1 VKAKRKIATLFFF
14 CGLLSSRPTCAT
26 CAGNSPANP
35 ARPADAAI
43 PRSIPLRI
51 FRDYLVVAEGQFGD
65 GLQHRNFVL
74 DTGTAP
80 SIIDTKS
87 VRELGLATTASTMV
101 AMGKIIATG
110 IAILPEL
117 DLGPIQA
124 VSLRVQVQ
132 DLSRLERD
140 LGISVAGIIGLDV
153 LSKSSF
159 RLDYEKKHMEFGQV
173 SDEGIPVSLDERT
186 GIAVALASIE
196 GIPARL
202 LVDTGSDRVAV
213 LGRNLPETKRL
224 ALRTTRLRG
233 SSAAD
238 QGMEVQVFFTPD
250 IAFGGK
256 HFTLEKAYFI
266 PDAAYPAFDGILGV
280 RALGFRAIAYDR
292 SRSAIF
298 LQK

>member
-1 VKAKRKIATLFFF
+1 MKAKRKIAALFFF
-14 CGLLSSRPTCAT
+14 CGLLSSRPTS
-26 CAGNSPANP
+26 AGNSPTNP

-65 GLQHRNFVL
+65 GLQHQNFVL

-80 SIIDTKS
+80 SVIATKS
-87 VRELGLATTASTMV
+87 ARELALATTASTMV
-101 AMGKIIATG
+101 AMGKIIPTG

-117 DLGPIQA
+117 DLGPIKA

-140 LGISVAGIIGLDV
+140 LGLSVAGIIGLDV

-159 RLDYEKKHMEFGQV
+159 RLDYEKRQLEFGQV
-173 SDEGIPVSLDERT
+173 SDEGVPVSFDAHT
-186 GIAVALASIE
+186 GTAVALAKIE

-213 LGRNLPETKRL
+213 LARNLPEMKRL
-224 ALRTTRLRG
+224 ALRTTRQRG
-233 SSAAD
+233 SSVAD
-238 QGMEVQVFFTPD
+238 QGVEVQVFFAPD

-256 HFTLEKAYFI
+256 HFALEKAYFI
-266 PDAAYPAFDGILGV
+266 PDASYPAFDGILGV
-280 RALGFRAIAYDR
+280 RALGFRAIAYDQGR
-292 SRSAIF
+292 AAIF

>member
-1 VKAKRKIATLFFF
+1 MKAKRKIAALFFF
-14 CGLLSSRPTCAT
+14 CGLLSSRPTCA
-26 CAGNSPANP
+26 GNSPASP
-35 ARPADAAI
+35 ARTVDAAI

-65 GLQHRNFVL
+65 GMPHQNFVL

-87 VRELGLATTASTMV
+87 VRELGLATTASTMA
-101 AMGKIIATG
+101 AMGKIIPTD
-110 IAILPEL
+110 IAVLPKL

-140 LGISVAGIIGLDV
+140 LGIPVAGIIGLDV

-159 RLDYEKKHMEFGQV
+159 RLDYEKKQMEFGQV
-173 SDEGIPVSLDERT
+173 SDEGIPVSFDERT
-186 GIAVALASIE
+186 GTAVALASIE

-224 ALRTTRLRG
+224 ALRTTTAEGLERRR
-233 SSAAD
+233 SKY
-238 QGMEVQVFFTPD
+238 
-250 IAFGGK
+250 GGTGIFRARYCRWRK
-256 HFTLEKAYFI
+256 TLHPGQSLLHSRRFI
-266 PDAAYPAFDGILGV
+266 PSVRRHPGRARTGISCHCLRSGTCRDLPAE
-280 RALGFRAIAYDR
+280 IA
-292 SRSAIF
+292 
-298 LQK
+298 

>member
-1 VKAKRKIATLFFF
+1 M
-14 CGLLSSRPTCAT
+14 
-26 CAGNSPANP
+26 
-35 ARPADAAI
+35 

-65 GLQHRNFVL
+65 GMPHQNFVL

-80 SIIDTKS
+80 SIMATKS
-87 VRELGLATTASTMV
+87 VRELGLATTASTM
-101 AMGKIIATG
+101 AAIGRIIPTD
-110 IAILPEL
+110 IAILPKL

-140 LGISVAGIIGLDV
+140 LGIPVAGIIGLDV

-159 RLDYEKKHMEFGQV
+159 RLDYEKKQLEFGPV
-173 SDEGIPVSLDERT
+173 SDEGIPVSFDERT
-186 GIAVALASIE
+186 GTAVALASIE
-196 GIPARL
+196 GLPARL

-224 ALRTTRLRG
+224 VLRTTTQGG
-233 SSAAD
+233 SSVAD
-238 QGMEVQVFFTPD
+238 QSMEVQVFFAPD
-250 IAFGGK
+250 IAVGGK
-256 HFTLEKAYFI
+256 HFTLDKAYFI
-266 PDAAYPAFDGILGV
+266 PGASYPTFDGILGV
-280 RALGFRAIAYDR
+280 RALGFRAIAYDQAR
-292 SRSAIF
+292 AAIF

>member
-1 VKAKRKIATLFFF
+1 VKAKPRMAALFFF
-14 CGLLSSRPTCAT
+14 CGLLSSGPTS
-26 CAGNSPANP
+26 AGNSPANS

-51 FRDYLVVAEGQFGD
+51 FRDYLVVAEGQFG
-65 GLQHRNFVL
+65 GRLQHQNFVL

-87 VRELGLATTASTMV
+87 LRELGLATTASTMV
-101 AMGKIIATG
+101 AMGKVIPTG

-117 DLGPIQA
+117 DLGPLKA

-159 RLDYEKKHMEFGQV
+159 RLDYEKKQMEFGQV
-173 SDEGIPVSLDERT
+173 SDEGIPVSFD
-186 GIAVALASIE
+186 A
-196 GIPARL
+196 
-202 LVDTGSDRVAV
+202 
-213 LGRNLPETKRL
+213 
-224 ALRTTRLRG
+224 RTTRQRG
-233 SSAAD
+233 SSVAD
-238 QGMEVQVFFTPD
+238 QGMEVQVFFAPD

-266 PDAAYPAFDGILGV
+266 PDASYPAFDGILGV
-280 RALGFRAIAYDR
+280 RALGFRAIAYDQAR
-292 SRSAIF
+292 AALF

>member
-1 VKAKRKIATLFFF
+1 VKAKRKIAALFFF
-14 CGLLSSRPTCAT
+14 CGLLSSRPTCA
-26 CAGNSPANP
+26 GNSPAK
-35 ARPADAAI
+35 PADAAM
-43 PRSIPLRI
+43 PRRIPLRI
-51 FRDYLVVAEGQFGD
+51 FHDYLVVAEGQFGE
-65 GLQHRNFVL
+65 GLRQQNFVL
-74 DTGTAP
+74 DTGTVP

-87 VRELGLATTASTMV
+87 ARALGLATTASTMV
-101 AMGKIIATG
+101 AMGTIIPTG

-117 DLGPIQA
+117 DLGPIQT

-140 LGISVAGIIGLDV
+140 LGTPVAGIIGLDV

-159 RLDYEKKHMEFGQV
+159 RLDYEKKQMEFGQV
-173 SDEGIPVSLDERT
+173 SDEGIPVSFDERT
-186 GIAVALASIE
+186 GTAVALASIE

-213 LGRNLPETKRL
+213 LGRNLPQTKRL
-224 ALRTTRLRG
+224 ALHTTGQRG
-233 SSAAD
+233 SSVAD
-238 QGMEVQVFFTPD
+238 QGMEVQVFFAPD

-266 PDAAYPAFDGILGV
+266 PEASYPAFDGILGV
-280 RALGFRAIAYDR
+280 RALGFRAIAYNR
-292 SRSAIF
+292 ARGAVF

>member
-1 VKAKRKIATLFFF
+1 MKAKRKIAALFFF
-14 CGLLSSRPTCAT
+14 CGLLSSRPT

-51 FRDYLVVAEGQFGD
+51 FHDYLVVAEGQFGD

-101 AMGKIIATG
+101 AMGKIIPTC
-110 IAILPEL
+110 IAVLPEL

-173 SDEGIPVSLDERT
+173 SDEGIPVSFDERT
-186 GIAVALASIE
+186 GTAVALATIE

-213 LGRNLPETKRL
+213 LGRNLSETKRL
-224 ALRTTRLRG
+224 ALRTTRQRG
-233 SSAAD
+233 SSVAD
-238 QGMEVQVFFTPD
+238 QGMEVQVFFAPD

-266 PDAAYPAFDGILGV
+266 PDASYPAFDGILGV

-292 SRSAIF
+292 ARSAIF

>member
-1 VKAKRKIATLFFF
+1 VKAKPRMAALFFF
-14 CGLLSSRPTCAT
+14 CGLLSSGPTS
-26 CAGNSPANP
+26 AGNSPANS

-51 FRDYLVVAEGQFGD
+51 FRDYLVVAEGQFG
-65 GLQHRNFVL
+65 GRLRHQNFVL

-87 VRELGLATTASTMV
+87 LRELGLATTASTMV
-101 AMGKIIATG
+101 AMGKVIPTG

-117 DLGPIQA
+117 DLGPLKA

-159 RLDYEKKHMEFGQV
+159 RLDYEKKQMEFGQV
-173 SDEGIPVSLDERT
+173 SDEGIPVSFDART
-186 GIAVALASIE
+186 GTAVALANIE

-213 LGRNLPETKRL
+213 LGRNLPDTKRL
-224 ALRTTRLRG
+224 ALRTTRQRG
-233 SSAAD
+233 SSVAD
-238 QGMEVQVFFTPD
+238 QGMEVQVFFAPD
-250 IAFGGK
+250 IALGGK

-266 PDAAYPAFDGILGV
+266 PDASYPAFDGILGV
-280 RALGFRAIAYDR
+280 RALGFRAIAYDQAR
-292 SRSAIF
+292 AALF

>member
-1 VKAKRKIATLFFF
+1 VKAKRKIAALFFF
-14 CGLLSSRPTCAT
+14 CGLLSSRQT
-26 CAGNSPANP
+26 SPASP
-35 ARPADAAI
+35 ARIVDAAI

-51 FRDYLVVAEGQFGD
+51 FRNYLVVAEGQFGD
-65 GLQHRNFVL
+65 GMPHQNFIL

-80 SIIDTKS
+80 SIMDTKS
-87 VRELGLATTASTMV
+87 VRELGLATTASTMA
-101 AMGKIIATG
+101 AMGKILPTD
-110 IAILPEL
+110 IAILPKL

-140 LGISVAGIIGLDV
+140 LGIPVAGIIGLDV

-159 RLDYEKKHMEFGQV
+159 RLDYEKKQMEFGQV
-173 SDEGIPVSLDERT
+173 SDEGIPVSFDERT
-186 GIAVALASIE
+186 GTAVALASIE

-224 ALRTTRLRG
+224 ALRTTTQRG
-233 SSAAD
+233 SSVAD
-238 QGMEVQVFFTPD
+238 QSMEVQVFFAPD
-250 IAFGGK
+250 IAVGGK
-256 HFTLEKAYFI
+256 HFTPDKAYFI
-266 PDAAYPAFDGILGV
+266 PGASYPTFDGILGV
-280 RALGFRAIAYDR
+280 RALGFRAIAYDQAR
-292 SRSAIF
+292 AAIF

>member
-1 VKAKRKIATLFFF
+1 VKAKRKIAALFFF
-14 CGLLSSRPTCAT
+14 CGLLSSRPT

-51 FRDYLVVAEGQFGD
+51 FHDYLVVAEGQFGD

-101 AMGKIIATG
+101 ALGKIIPTG

-173 SDEGIPVSLDERT
+173 SDEGIPVSFDERT
-186 GIAVALASIE
+186 GTAVALASIE

-224 ALRTTRLRG
+224 ALRTTRQRG
-233 SSAAD
+233 SSVAD
-238 QGMEVQVFFTPD
+238 QGMEVQVFFAPD
-250 IAFGGK
+250 IAVGGK
-256 HFTLEKAYFI
+256 HFTPDKAYFI
-266 PDAAYPAFDGILGV
+266 PGASYPTFDGILGV
-280 RALGFRAIAYDR
+280 RALGFRAIAYDQAR
-292 SRSAIF
+292 AAIF

>member
-1 VKAKRKIATLFFF
+1 
-14 CGLLSSRPTCAT
+14 
-26 CAGNSPANP
+26 
-35 ARPADAAI
+35 
-43 PRSIPLRI
+43 
-51 FRDYLVVAEGQFGD
+51 VVAEGQFG
-65 GLQHRNFVL
+65 GRLQHQNFVL

-87 VRELGLATTASTMV
+87 LRELGLATTASTMV
-101 AMGKIIATG
+101 AMGKVIPTG

-117 DLGPIQA
+117 DLGPLKA

-159 RLDYEKKHMEFGQV
+159 RLDYEKKQMEFGQV
-173 SDEGIPVSLDERT
+173 SDEGIPVSFDART
-186 GIAVALASIE
+186 GTAVALANIE

-213 LGRNLPETKRL
+213 LGRNLPDTKRL
-224 ALRTTRLRG
+224 ALRTTRQRG
-233 SSAAD
+233 SSVAD
-238 QGMEVQVFFTPD
+238 QGMEVQVFFAPD

-256 HFTLEKAYFI
+256 HFILEKAYFI
-266 PDAAYPAFDGILGV
+266 PDASYPAFDGILGV
-280 RALGFRAIAYDR
+280 RALGFRAIAYDQAR
-292 SRSAIF
+292 ARIF

>member
-1 VKAKRKIATLFFF
+1 VKAKRKIAALFFF
-14 CGLLSSRPTCAT
+14 CGLLSSRQTCL
-26 CAGNSPANP
+26 GNSPASP
-35 ARPADAAI
+35 ARIVDAAI
-43 PRSIPLRI
+43 PGSIPLRI
-51 FRDYLVVAEGQFGD
+51 FRNYLVVAEGQFGD
-65 GLQHRNFVL
+65 GMRHQNFIL

-87 VRELGLATTASTMV
+87 VRELGLATTASTMA
-101 AMGKIIATG
+101 AMGKIIPTD
-110 IAILPEL
+110 IAILPKL

-140 LGISVAGIIGLDV
+140 LGIPVAGIIGLDV

-159 RLDYEKKHMEFGQV
+159 RLDYEKKQMEFGQV
-173 SDEGIPVSLDERT
+173 SDEGIPVSFDERT
-186 GIAVALASIE
+186 GTAVALASIE

-224 ALRTTRLRG
+224 ALRTTTQRG
-233 SSAAD
+233 SNVAD
-238 QGMEVQVFFTPD
+238 QSMEVQVFFAPD
-250 IAFGGK
+250 IAVGGK
-256 HFTLEKAYFI
+256 HFTPDKAYFI
-266 PDAAYPAFDGILGV
+266 PGASYPTFDGILGV
-280 RALGFRAIAYDR
+280 RALGFRAIAYDQAR
-292 SRSAIF
+292 AAIF